1 MNQQPHNNNT
11 REWSF
16 TEMALNGIKNFGIVS
31 NGDITILKKKIQNLT
46 EEEKILLLTNN
57 SRIGKTFLTL
67 DEYIDS
73 ELLTKKFE
81 QNN

>member
-46 EEEKILLLTNN
+46 REEINILLTNN
-57 SRIGKTFLTL
+57 SRFGKTFVTL
-67 DEYIDS
+67 DEYIDG
-73 ELLTKKFE
+73 ELSTRKFDQ
-81 QNN
+81 QN